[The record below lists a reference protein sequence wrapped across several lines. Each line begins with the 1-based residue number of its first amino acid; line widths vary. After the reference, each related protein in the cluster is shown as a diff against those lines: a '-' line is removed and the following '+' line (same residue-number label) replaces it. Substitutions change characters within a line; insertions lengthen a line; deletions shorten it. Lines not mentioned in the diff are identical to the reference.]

1 MTMQEM
7 AAVPVGWE
15 GSLPEYIVYRT
26 LQRLGLQPGIDFRY
40 QSPLLGGRQERGG
53 VVIDFMFSNPP
64 GLAINVQGTFY
75 HQEQGVSVVARDILA
90 RAQLAGEGITLIF
103 IDEDDVLSD
112 PERYVR
118 DALRFI
124 DHSALGG

>member
-40 QSPLLGGRQERGG
+40 QSPLMGGRQERGG

-75 HQEQGVSVVARDILA
+75 HQEQLS
-90 RAQLAGEGITLIF
+90 LIH
-103 IDEDDVLSD
+103 I
-112 PERYVR
+112 
-118 DALRFI
+118 
-124 DHSALGG
+124 